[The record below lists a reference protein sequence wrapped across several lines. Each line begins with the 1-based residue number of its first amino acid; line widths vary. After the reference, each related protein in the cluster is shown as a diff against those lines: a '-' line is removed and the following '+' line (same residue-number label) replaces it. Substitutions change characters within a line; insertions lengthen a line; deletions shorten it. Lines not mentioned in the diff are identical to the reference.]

1 MENNPELK
9 SVGAIFR
16 KYAEIKTP
24 LCVINL
30 IKSRD
35 NQYDLFKKRINDLHI
50 NLEKKAVLV
59 EDYIE
64 VKEENEILKGK
75 VEDLEGEN
83 GFLKGQLEDL
93 KGDIEEL
100 KLKEKVGTTSIEKH
114 TQTNTYKNINNEI
127 NGYQQGVLE
136 ELHITK
142 KNAATKILE
151 LVNKV
156 QELNEELRIVKNGS
170 PYFI

>member
-1 MENNPELK
+1 M
-9 SVGAIFR
+9 
-16 KYAEIKTP
+16 
-24 LCVINL
+24 
-30 IKSRD
+30 
-35 NQYDLFKKRINDLHI
+35 
-50 NLEKKAVLV
+50 

-83 GFLKGQLEDL
+83 GFLKGQIEDL

-170 PYFI
+170 SYFI